1 MHDVRALVAGAALSL
16 GALFASA
23 GGAGAVELNGAW
35 ASSADQCDK
44 VFTREGGKLGFTD
57 MSEVYGGGF
66 IVDGRQLIGKFAR
79 CTVKARKDDG
89 PNVNLVASCATD
101 IMLSSVQFSLKQL
114 DANSIARLFP
124 GMADMEIIYH
134 RCPFN

>member
-1 MHDVRALVAGAALSL
+1 MMDVGGQVIASVLAL
-16 GALFASA
+16 GASLAA
-23 GGAGAVELNGAW
+23 VGGACAVELDGAW
-35 ASSADQCDK
+35 ATSADQCDK
-44 VFTREGGKLGFTD
+44 VFAREGGKLGFTD
-57 MSEVYGGGF
+57 MSDVYGGGF
-66 IVDGRQLIGKFAR
+66 IVDGKQLIGKFGR

-124 GMADMEIIYH
+124 GMEDMEIRYH
-134 RCPFN
+134 RCPVK